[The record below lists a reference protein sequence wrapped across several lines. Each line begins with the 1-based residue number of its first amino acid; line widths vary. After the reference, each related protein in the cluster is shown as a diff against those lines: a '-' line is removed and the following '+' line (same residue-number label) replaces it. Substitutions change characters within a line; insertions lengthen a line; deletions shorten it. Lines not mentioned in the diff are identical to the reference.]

1 MNTVREI
8 ALSFCASAIFCAGI
22 GVLGGAALQK
32 SGRYII
38 ALIMLCSVVGTVAAA
53 DIDFS
58 FLSNVSVSED
68 EPAVSEDLSGYA
80 AEQLVGG
87 LLRERGV
94 DLQKITAEVTKN
106 RDGGIVIN
114 KLLISGAEDE
124 KKVRDIL
131 GEIGIDCVVTF
142 E

>member
-1 MNTVREI
+1 MNTIKEI

-22 GVLGGAALQK
+22 GVLGGSALQK

-53 DIDFS
+53 DFELS
-58 FLSNVSVSED
+58 FLPEASVSES
-68 EPAVSEDLSGYA
+68 EPNLSEDLSGYA
-80 AEQLVGG
+80 AEQLVAGI
-87 LLRERGV
+87 LREKGI
-94 DLQKITAEVTKN
+94 DFQKITAEVTKN
-106 RDGGIVIN
+106 REGGIVIN

-124 KKVRDIL
+124 KRVRDIL